1 MSPRLR
7 QRSNTNVE
15 KSPRLSRLSG
25 AAAEGVSRL
34 VGEDAMA
41 SGVGAG
47 QAAGSARVSP
57 GVSHPDLS
65 CVAHARGLPQ
75 PSSGQRQTP
84 SSEVDSPSPTGVVAG
99 VGSPKSAARKA
110 KAKAKGKRLL
120 TAEDSLGT
128 QLLYSTSTC
137 TVRWT
142 FTGLSLLGDRRF
154 FYNVL

>member
-1 MSPRLR
+1 MRVTSAQYLLIEGYLHKRRIDSSLSPRLR

-25 AAAEGVSRL
+25 AATGVSRL
-34 VGEDAMA
+34 VDEEA
-41 SGVGAG
+41 GVCVG

-65 CVAHARGLPQ
+65 CVARARGLPQ

-99 VGSPKSAARKA
+99 VGSPKSSARKA

-120 TAEDSLGT
+120 TAEDSLGA
-128 QLLYSTSTC
+128 LLKLYK
-137 TVRWT
+137 
-142 FTGLSLLGDRRF
+142 LH
-154 FYNVL
+154 N